1 MNIHEIFDKYK
12 NKRETIW
19 AVYMDLFEQC
29 NEIRKQRDFAMTMI
43 KFIDMKNAIDTPNGT
58 FEEVIR
64 LMDLKDEENQQ
75 ACNMLMNNQSLK
87 DLEWEL
93 GLRDENK

>member
-19 AVYMDLFEQC
+19 AVYIDLFEQC

-43 KFIDMKNAIDTPNGT
+43 KFIDMKNAIDTPSGT

-64 LMDLKDEENQQ
+64 LMDLKDDVNQKLL
-75 ACNMLMNNQSLK
+75 NKLMNDHGEHRERKMRS
-87 DLEWEL
+87 
-93 GLRDENK
+93 